1 MIKYFKN
8 IFFAIFRY
16 SISISN
22 YNSIIS
28 DLKEEVESLKKQTD
42 SLDFEYDRKK
52 FELEEQL
59 AGVRL
64 SLAEENATY
73 NANEHKYTS
82 IIKNLE
88 TEKDCLGDRLV
99 AKNNEIKRL
108 STLVE
113 SLVKVKVPDVKVVK

>member
-8 IFFAIFRY
+8 VFFAIFRY

-28 DLKEEVESLKKQTD
+28 NLKEEMESLKKQTD

-59 AGVRL
+59 ADVRL
-64 SLAEENATY
+64 SLTEENARY
-73 NANEHKYTS
+73 RAYEHKYVS
-82 IIKNLE
+82 RIDNLQ
-88 TEKDCLGDRLV
+88 TEKNCLEDRLA